1 MLLNHVIGMY
11 THPKEECRNVDK
23 RHDTFFYAFS
33 HIAIIALIPTIVAYY
48 SSAYTGWSMGSG
60 NLIKLSEGTALTMA
74 AAMYFGLVA
83 GVVSLA
89 VVIHKLA
96 HAFESSTSFAQSLE
110 LAAYTATPLFMVGF
124 AGLYTEL
131 WVVMAALLVGLS
143 YSVYLLFSGVPVLM
157 QLPKEKGFIYSSS
170 VVTCGLVLMV
180 ILMTGAVLLW
190 GITTG
195 PIFAS

>member
-11 THPKEECRNVDK
+11 THPKEECRNID
-23 RHDTFFYAFS
+23 RRQETFFYAFS

-48 SSAYTGWSMGSG
+48 STVYTGWSMGG
-60 NLIKLSEGTALTMA
+60 DLIKLSESSALLMA
-74 AAMYFGLVA
+74 TGMYFGLVA
-83 GVVSLA
+83 GVVALA
-89 VVIHKLA
+89 VVIHELA
-96 HAFESSTSFAQSLE
+96 KAFESTTTFTQSLE

-124 AGLYTEL
+124 AGLYPEL
-131 WVVMAALLVGLS
+131 WVVMAALLVGVS
-143 YSVYLLFSGVPVLM
+143 YSVYLLFSGVPLLL
-157 QLPKEKGFIYSSS
+157 QLPQEKGFIYSSS

>member
-11 THPKEECRNVDK
+11 THPKEECRNID
-23 RHDTFFYAFS
+23 RRQETFFYAFS

-48 SSAYTGWSMGSG
+48 STVYTGWSMGG
-60 NLIKLSEGTALTMA
+60 ELIKLSESSALLMA
-74 AAMYFGLVA
+74 TGMYFGLVA
-83 GVVSLA
+83 GVVALA
-89 VVIHKLA
+89 VVIHELA
-96 HAFESSTSFAQSLE
+96 KAFESSTTFTQSLE

-124 AGLYTEL
+124 AGLYPEL
-131 WVVMAALLVGLS
+131 WVVMAALLVGVS
-143 YSVYLLFSGVPVLM
+143 YSVYLLFSGVPLLM
-157 QLPKEKGFIYSSS
+157 QLPQEKGFIYSSS

>member
-1 MLLNHVIGMY
+1 MY
-11 THPKEECRNVDK
+11 THPKEECRNID
-23 RHDTFFYAFS
+23 RRQETFFYAFS

-48 SSAYTGWSMGSG
+48 STVYTGWSMGG
-60 NLIKLSEGTALTMA
+60 ELIKLSESSALLMA
-74 AAMYFGLVA
+74 TGMYFGLVA
-83 GVVSLA
+83 GVVALA
-89 VVIHKLA
+89 VVIHELA
-96 HAFESSTSFAQSLE
+96 KAFETLTTFTQSLE

-124 AGLYTEL
+124 AGLYPEL
-131 WVVMAALLVGLS
+131 WVVMAALLIGVS
-143 YSVYLLFSGVPVLM
+143 YSVYLLFSGVPLLM
-157 QLPKEKGFIYSSS
+157 QLPQEKGFIYSSS

>member
-11 THPKEECRNVDK
+11 THPKEECRNID
-23 RHDTFFYAFS
+23 RRQETFFYAFS

-48 SSAYTGWSMGSG
+48 STVYTGWSMGG
-60 NLIKLSEGTALTMA
+60 ELIKLSESSALLMA
-74 AAMYFGLVA
+74 TGMYFGLVA
-83 GVVSLA
+83 GVVALA
-89 VVIHKLA
+89 VVIHELA
-96 HAFESSTSFAQSLE
+96 KAFESSTTFTQSLE

-124 AGLYTEL
+124 AGLYPEL
-131 WVVMAALLVGLS
+131 WVVMTALLVGVS
-143 YSVYLLFSGVPVLM
+143 YSVYLLFSGVPLLM
-157 QLPKEKGFIYSSS
+157 QLPQEKGFIYSSS

>member
-11 THPKEECRNVDK
+11 THPKEECRKID
-23 RHDTFFYAFS
+23 RRQETFFYAFS

-48 SSAYTGWSMGSG
+48 STAYTGWSMGTD
-60 NLIKLSEGTALTMA
+60 LIKLSESSALLMA
-74 AAMYFGLVA
+74 TGMYFGLVA
-83 GVVSLA
+83 GVVALA
-89 VVIHKLA
+89 VVIHELA
-96 HAFESSTSFAQSLE
+96 KAFESSTTFTQSLE

-124 AGLYTEL
+124 AGLYPEL
-131 WVVMAALLVGLS
+131 WVVMAALLVGVS
-143 YSVYLLFSGVPVLM
+143 YSIYLLFSGVPLLM
-157 QLPKEKGFIYSSS
+157 QLPQEKGFIYSSS

-190 GITTG
+190 GITAG

>member
-11 THPKEECRNVDK
+11 THPKEECRNID
-23 RHDTFFYAFS
+23 RRQETFFYAFS

-48 SSAYTGWSMGSG
+48 STVYTGWSMGG
-60 NLIKLSEGTALTMA
+60 DLIKLSESSALLMA
-74 AAMYFGLVA
+74 TGMYFGLVA
-83 GVVSLA
+83 GVVALA
-89 VVIHKLA
+89 VVIHELA
-96 HAFESSTSFAQSLE
+96 KAFESTTTFTQSLE

-124 AGLYTEL
+124 AGLYPEL
-131 WVVMAALLVGLS
+131 WVVMAALLVGVS
-143 YSVYLLFSGVPVLM
+143 YSVYLLFSGVPLLLH
-157 QLPKEKGFIYSSS
+157 LPQEKGFIYSSS

>member
-11 THPKEECRNVDK
+11 THPKEECRNID
-23 RHDTFFYAFS
+23 RRQETFFYAFS

-48 SSAYTGWSMGSG
+48 STVYTGWSMGG
-60 NLIKLSEGTALTMA
+60 DLIKLSESSALLMA
-74 AAMYFGLVA
+74 TGMYFGLVA
-83 GVVSLA
+83 GVVALA
-89 VVIHKLA
+89 VVIHELA
-96 HAFESSTSFAQSLE
+96 KAFESTTTFTQSLE

-124 AGLYTEL
+124 AGLYPEL
-131 WVVMAALLVGLS
+131 WVVMAALLVGVS
-143 YSVYLLFSGVPVLM
+143 YSVYLLFSGVPLLM
-157 QLPKEKGFIYSSS
+157 QLPQEKGFIYSSS

>member
-11 THPKEECRNVDK
+11 THPKEECRNID
-23 RHDTFFYAFS
+23 RRQETFFYAFS
-33 HIAIIALIPTIVAYY
+33 HFAIIALIPTIVAYY
-48 SSAYTGWSMGSG
+48 STVYTGWSMGG
-60 NLIKLSEGTALTMA
+60 DLIKLSESSALLMA
-74 AAMYFGLVA
+74 TGMYFGLVA
-83 GVVSLA
+83 GVVALA
-89 VVIHKLA
+89 VVIHELA
-96 HAFESSTSFAQSLE
+96 KAFESTTTFTQSLE

-124 AGLYTEL
+124 AGLYPEL
-131 WVVMAALLVGLS
+131 WVVMAALLVGVS
-143 YSVYLLFSGVPVLM
+143 YSVYLLFSGVPLLLH
-157 QLPKEKGFIYSSS
+157 LPQEKGFIYSSS

>member
-11 THPKEECRNVDK
+11 THPKEECRNID
-23 RHDTFFYAFS
+23 RRQETFFYAFS

-48 SSAYTGWSMGSG
+48 STVYTGWSMGG
-60 NLIKLSEGTALTMA
+60 DLIKLSESSALLMA
-74 AAMYFGLVA
+74 TGMYFGLVA
-83 GVVSLA
+83 GVVALA
-89 VVIHKLA
+89 VVIHELA
-96 HAFESSTSFAQSLE
+96 KAFESTTTFTQSLE

-124 AGLYTEL
+124 AGLYPEL
-131 WVVMAALLVGLS
+131 WVVMAALLIGVS
-143 YSVYLLFSGVPVLM
+143 YSVYLLFSGVPLLM
-157 QLPKEKGFIYSSS
+157 QLPQEKGFIYSSS

>member
-11 THPKEECRNVDK
+11 THPKEECRNID
-23 RHDTFFYAFS
+23 RRQETFFYAFS

-48 SSAYTGWSMGSG
+48 STVYTGWSMGG
-60 NLIKLSEGTALTMA
+60 ELIKLSESSALLMA
-74 AAMYFGLVA
+74 TGMYFGLVA
-83 GVVSLA
+83 GVVALA
-89 VVIHKLA
+89 VVIHELA
-96 HAFESSTSFAQSLE
+96 KAFESLTTFTQSLE

-124 AGLYTEL
+124 AGLYPEL
-131 WVVMAALLVGLS
+131 WVVMAALLIGVS
-143 YSVYLLFSGVPVLM
+143 YSVYLLFSGVPLLM
-157 QLPKEKGFIYSSS
+157 QLPQEKGFIYSSS

>member
-11 THPKEECRNVDK
+11 THPKEECRNID
-23 RHDTFFYAFS
+23 RRQETFFYAFS

-48 SSAYTGWSMGSG
+48 STVYTGWSMGG
-60 NLIKLSEGTALTMA
+60 ELIKLSESSALLMA
-74 AAMYFGLVA
+74 TGMYFGLVA
-83 GVVSLA
+83 GVVALA
-89 VVIHKLA
+89 VVIHELA
-96 HAFESSTSFAQSLE
+96 KAFESLTTFTQSLE
-110 LAAYTATPLFMVGF
+110 LAAYTATPLFMIGF
-124 AGLYTEL
+124 AGLYPEL
-131 WVVMAALLVGLS
+131 WVVMAALLIGVS
-143 YSVYLLFSGVPVLM
+143 YSVYLLFSGVPLLM
-157 QLPKEKGFIYSSS
+157 QLPQEKGFIYSSS

>member
-11 THPKEECRNVDK
+11 THPKEECRNID
-23 RHDTFFYAFS
+23 RRQETFFYAFS

-48 SSAYTGWSMGSG
+48 STVYTGWSMGG
-60 NLIKLSEGTALTMA
+60 ELIKLSESSALLMA
-74 AAMYFGLVA
+74 TGMYFGLVA
-83 GVVSLA
+83 GVAALA
-89 VVIHKLA
+89 VVIHELA
-96 HAFESSTSFAQSLE
+96 KAFESLTTFTQSLE

-124 AGLYTEL
+124 AGLYPEL
-131 WVVMAALLVGLS
+131 WVVMAALLIGVS
-143 YSVYLLFSGVPVLM
+143 YSVYLLFSGVPLLM
-157 QLPKEKGFIYSSS
+157 QLPQEKGFIYSSS